1 MNLDTKRR
9 IQLGIGIA
17 IFIGAVSISY
27 FFGVTEATE
36 IQNQDIYLVLDIS
49 GSMNEPPSKLESAKN
64 AANEFINAMGIG
76 SSSDFRVGLI
86 VFESKAYSVVDLT
99 NDQNKLNNAISQ
111 LQAGGS
117 TAMGD
122 AIFLAT
128 QKLSSEARP
137 GVSKTIVLLA
147 DGQNNEGKAPLV
159 ATATTKA
166 ADIFIFA
173 VGYGQDADMFTLN
186 QIALITGGKS
196 YEAAT
201 GQDLVSTFEDIA
213 SVIIS
218 PAVQY
223 GSRILILIAL
233 PVLLFIPAIEK
244 GFTTMIGKKQK
255 VPPQQAPPSCPRC
268 THVNYASAKF
278 CAKCGNPL
286 GGGR

>member
-17 IFIGAVSISY
+17 IFIGAVSFSY

-99 NDQNKLNNAISQ
+99 NDQNKLNNAILQ

-122 AIFLAT
+122 AILLAT

-166 ADIFIFA
+166 ANIFIFA

-223 GSRILILIAL
+223 GSRISIIIAL

-244 GFTTMIGKKQK
+244 GFTTMIGKKQQA
-255 VPPQQAPPSCPRC
+255 PPQQAPPSCPRC